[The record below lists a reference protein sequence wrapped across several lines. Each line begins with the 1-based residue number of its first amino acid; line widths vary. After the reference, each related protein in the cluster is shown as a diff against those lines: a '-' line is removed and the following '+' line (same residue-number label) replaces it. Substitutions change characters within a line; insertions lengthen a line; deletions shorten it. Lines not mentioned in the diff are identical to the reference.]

1 MKHRRLALV
10 VAAGTG
16 AVAILLLLL
25 ETQAQQSLPDVFRL
39 VPQRPQGEYQKN
51 LWSHASSMRHQF
63 TMSPSQALIVGF
75 AARQPVLVGQSNTR
89 WMRQAKGTRFVSRQV
104 ATLMCPCV
112 PDAM

>member
-16 AVAILLLLL
+16 AVAILLLLFGN
-25 ETQAQQSLPDVFRL
+25 TSTTVTARRIPSGAA
-39 VPQRPQGEYQKN
+39 VPAREYQKN

-63 TMSPSQALIVGF
+63 TMSPSQALMVGF

-89 WMRQAKGTRFVSRQV
+89 WMRQAKNNRFVY
-104 ATLMCPCV
+104 AAKPPLL
-112 PDAM
+112 